1 MAEELTQIMQYI
13 HAGHHFLLSGG
24 AGSGKTYTLVQ
35 VIKEIIKENPSSLIA
50 CITYTNAAVYEIE
63 NRVNHSNLRVS
74 TIHDFLWDCIGNF
87 QKELRNSLVELI
99 NQENIKLSGNVS
111 IPITNEFFI
120 KENSLLQIRYKEY
133 SRIRDGIISHDE
145 VLKVA
150 SYMFANYPK
159 LREIVKGSYPFILI
173 DEYQDTNPLVV
184 KILLESFDKKDSRR
198 CIIGFFGD
206 AMQAIY
212 DDGIGD
218 INAYKHPLGN
228 VYEVKK
234 EQNRRSPQEVI
245 DLANKIRLDDLVQHH
260 SEDINAPN
268 MMTNGQVKTG
278 RALFL
283 YSQIDTTTIQDV
295 RTYLHDKEGWNFDD
309 SRTVKELN
317 LTHRLIAGK
326 AGFATLMEI
335 HAGDAILKYRDKVN
349 KFVKSNSVNTEG
361 MTFGELLNFLE
372 HTFTDMRKKKG
383 FSQTPEITHFID
395 ANRGLYER
403 VLDYPFDDFVKMFVS
418 SDQLIDD
425 KKQEEDESSK
435 TGSKRA
441 ELVRHLMKIERC
453 IYLYSS
459 SKYISE
465 FLRTTEK
472 VIQNISDKHSLREA
486 IDQLIQ
492 VEEKTIGEIIEKA
505 DELGIVRKDD
515 ALERYAV
522 RCPYVYDRVML
533 VPYKEVQALYKYL
546 EGMTPFSTQH
556 KTKGAEFD
564 NVLVVLD
571 NGRWNNYNFEKLF
584 IASGDA
590 LQETVVQ
597 RTRKIFY
604 VCCTRAKDNLA
615 VYYHNPSEEV
625 LSKAREWFGEDFV
638 IPIS

>member
-1 MAEELTQIMQYI
+1 MAEELIQIMQYI

-50 CITYTNAAVYEIE
+50 CITYTNAAVHEIE
-63 NRVNHSNLRVS
+63 NRANHNNLRVS

-87 QKELRNSLVELI
+87 QKELRDSLVQLI
-99 NQENIKLSGNVS
+99 NLESIKLSSNVS

-120 KENSLLQIRYKEY
+120 KEGDYLQIRYKEY

-150 SYMFANYPK
+150 NHMFANYSK
-159 LREIVKGSYPFILI
+159 LREIVKGTYPFILI
-173 DEYQDTNPLVV
+173 DEYQDTSPLVI
-184 KILLESFDKKDSRR
+184 KILLESFDKTDSRR

-212 DDGIGD
+212 DDGVGD
-218 INAYKHPLGN
+218 INDYKYPSGN

-234 EQNRRSPQEVI
+234 EQNRRSPQKVI
-245 DLANKIRLDDLVQHH
+245 NLANKIRLDDLVQYH

-268 MMTNGQVKTG
+268 MMTNGRVKIG

-283 YSQIDTTTIQDV
+283 HSQTDATTIHDV
-295 RTYLHDKEGWNFDD
+295 RTYLHDEEGWNFNDT
-309 SRTVKELN
+309 RTVKELN

-349 KFVKSNSVNTEG
+349 KFVKNNSINTEG
-361 MTFGELLNFLE
+361 LTFGELLDFLE
-372 HTFTDMRKKKG
+372 GTFTDIRKKKG
-383 FSQTPEITHFID
+383 FSQTPELTHFID
-395 ANRGLYER
+395 ANQGLYER
-403 VLDYPFDDFVKMFVS
+403 ALDYSFDDFVKMYVS

-435 TGSKRA
+435 TGSKRS

-459 SKYISE
+459 SKHISE

-472 VIQNISDKHSLREA
+472 VIENISDKHSLREA
-486 IDQLIQ
+486 I
-492 VEEKTIGEIIEKA
+492 EKA
-505 DELGIVRKDD
+505 DELGIVKKDD
-515 ALERYAV
+515 ALERYAA

-533 VPYKEVQALYKYL
+533 VPYKEVQSLYKYL
-546 EGMTPFSTQH
+546 EGMTPLSTQH

-584 IASGDA
+584 IASGDE
-590 LQETVVQ
+590 LKESVVQ

-604 VCCTRAKDNLA
+604 VCCTRAKENLA

-625 LSKAREWFGEDFV
+625 LSKVYEWFGDDFV
-638 IPIS
+638 IKIS